1 MYSFFKYIIFLGSG
15 NFGEVFEGTI
25 QVVPESQNIKVAIKA
40 LRNGDYS
47 DEEENNTNSIELFKE
62 AVTVSKLKHENIIQ
76 FLGVCEELN
85 YLIFELMNGPQLQKY
100 LRSIKKTYTM
110 FDLVDMSYD
119 IVKGCAFLEQMKCVH
134 RDLAARNCM
143 LTSADKK
150 YRKVISIIYLVNFF

>member
-1 MYSFFKYIIFLGSG
+1 M
-15 NFGEVFEGTI
+15 
-25 QVVPESQNIKVAIKA
+25 AIKA

-119 IVKGCAFLEQMKCVH
+119 IVKGCAYLEQMKCVH

-143 LTSADKK
+143 LTSADKNH
-150 YRKVISIIYLVNFF
+150 RKVFF

>member
-1 MYSFFKYIIFLGSG
+1 MLAISIYLFNFFFLGSG

-25 QVVPESQNIKVAIKA
+25 QSQNIKVAIKA
-40 LRNGDYS
+40 LKNGDYS
-47 DEEENNTNSIELFKE
+47 EENNSIELFKE

-76 FLGVCEELN
+76 FLGICEELN

-119 IVKGCAFLEQMKCVH
+119 IVKGCAYLEQMKCVH

-143 LTSADKK
+143 LTSPDKNS
-150 YRKVISIIYLVNFF
+150 REVIN

>member
-1 MYSFFKYIIFLGSG
+1 MIFFLFFQGSG

-25 QVVPESQNIKVAIKA
+25 EVPESQNNIKVAIKA
-40 LRNGDYS
+40 LRNGDY
-47 DEEENNTNSIELFKE
+47 DGELDENNSSSIELFKE

-119 IVKGCAFLEQMKCVH
+119 IVKGCAYLEQMKCVH

-143 LTSADKK
+143 LTSADKNH
-150 YRKVISIIYLVNFF
+150 RKVISIT